1 MFETDSPRTFG
12 EPPSHVTDRAYVRF
26 AALGDSATHGVGDP
40 ADDGWRGWARILAGS
55 IADYHDVSFC
65 NLAIT
70 GATAADVRHNQL
82 REALAHRPNV
92 ASLVVGL
99 NDTMRSSWDS
109 AQVHD
114 DLLHIAASLA
124 DQGALL
130 LTARFHDHSRVFRLP
145 SRLARPL
152 SRRIEALN
160 AAYDEI
166 HSTFGGLYVD
176 LAEMPEIYDRAFWS
190 VDRLHPS
197 ELGHRMLAIQF
208 AMLLNQ
214 QGLGFGIPSPIC
226 TGQTPSRLHDAGWL
240 VTQGGPWLGRRAADL
255 GPWIARRAVSEV
267 RNRTG
272 FFRTALDREDAH
284 LRAAGT
290 GWSAR

>member
-1 MFETDSPRTFG
+1 MFEPDSAWTFG
-12 EPPSHVTDRAYVRF
+12 QPPSHVTDRAYIRF

-40 ADDGWRGWARILAGS
+40 ADEGWRGWARILAGS

-65 NLAIT
+65 NLAVT

-99 NDTMRSSWDS
+99 NDTMRSSWDP
-109 AQVHD
+109 AQVRE
-114 DLLHIAASLA
+114 DLLHIAGSLA

-145 SRLARPL
+145 GRLGRPMA
-152 SRRIEALN
+152 RRIETLN
-160 AAYDEI
+160 AIYDEI
-166 HSTFGGLYVD
+166 HATYGGLRID
-176 LAEMPEIYDRAFWS
+176 LAEMPEINDRAFWS

-208 AMLLNQ
+208 ATLLNQ
-214 QGLGFGIPSPIC
+214 RGLGFGLPSPFC
-226 TGQTPSRLHDAGWL
+226 TGPTPSRLHEAGWL
-240 VTQGGPWLGRRAADL
+240 VTKGGPWLGRRAADL
-255 GPWIARRAVSEV
+255 GPWIARRAVTEV

-272 FFRTALDREDAH
+272 FFRSALDPENAH

-290 GWSAR
+290 GW